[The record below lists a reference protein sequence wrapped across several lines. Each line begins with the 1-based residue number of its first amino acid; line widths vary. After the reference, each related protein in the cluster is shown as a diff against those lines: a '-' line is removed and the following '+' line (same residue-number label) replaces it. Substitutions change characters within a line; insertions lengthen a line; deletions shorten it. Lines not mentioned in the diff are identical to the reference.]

1 MDVVIYQLF
10 SVVQTVATLTKHD
23 EDKTQAL
30 EAKIVRLNA
39 TLQGKEQEISTLQE
53 TVRGLER
60 TNQQL
65 KEEQESLKTVNE
77 LRLEDINRV
86 NSDLQQQVF
95 SNETFLNYLFAG
107 CTRFGVS
114 IRMYIII
121 RVIGNWAAIRTSI
134 GCRFPLWQIHPDN
147 SLVSPH
153 AKRKYEFL
161 LIYCWEEDIL

>member
-1 MDVVIYQLF
+1 MDIVIYKLF

-30 EAKIVRLNA
+30 EEKIVRLNA
-39 TLQGKEQEISTLQE
+39 TLQGKEQEINTLQE

-95 SNETFLNYLFAG
+95 NNETFLNYLFGAAH
-107 CTRFGVS
+107 VS
-114 IRMYIII
+114 E
-121 RVIGNWAAIRTSI
+121 
-134 GCRFPLWQIHPDN
+134 
-147 SLVSPH
+147 SLS
-153 AKRKYEFL
+153 E
-161 LIYCWEEDIL
+161 CIL